1 MSLKAEEEEEEENNY
16 IKCNKVERQ
25 YLSHVR
31 ADPRLEKRLITM

>member
-1 MSLKAEEEEEEENNY
+1 MSLKAEEEEENNY
-16 IKCNKVERQ
+16 IKCNKVECQ